1 MRASETTLTGLIQ
14 GQRQFQVPLY
24 QRTYSWTDKQL
35 ELLWEDVLSQAEPP
49 PAGPTHFL
57 GSVVL
62 APSPRSEAGFEQ
74 WVVVDGQ
81 QRLTS
86 LSLALAAL
94 RDHLG
99 ETERINDLYLLN
111 RYKHGDDRLRLL
123 PTQANR
129 DSYRNAGQCAGLQP
143 GGEGPRGRPVTAERP
158 WAES

>member
-1 MRASETTLTGLIQ
+1 M
-14 GQRQFQVPLY
+14 PLY